1 MLGCSGYSWSSRSSC
16 WMFVSYYDAVQAQ
29 GDVLGQL
36 HDDIYRDFGLI
47 SVFAGVGSHTLP
59 GSTGSSWLLRTSD
72 V

>member
-1 MLGCSGYSWSSRSSC
+1 
-16 WMFVSYYDAVQAQ
+16 MFVPYYDAIQAQ

-59 GSTGSSWLLRTSD
+59 GSTGSSWLLRASD